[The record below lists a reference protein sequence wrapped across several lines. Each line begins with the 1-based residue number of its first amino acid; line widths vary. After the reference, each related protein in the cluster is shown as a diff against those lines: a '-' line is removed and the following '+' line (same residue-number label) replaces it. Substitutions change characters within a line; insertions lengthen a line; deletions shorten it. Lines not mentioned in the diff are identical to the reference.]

1 MMGAAAEPRAALQQ
15 AGSAT
20 PTDGPA
26 RDVRRIVALLGIT
39 NVVIFAAYVV
49 ASYGLAR
56 HVPFGTPEPLEA
68 AAFDRLADALAFL
81 GPAFGGLL
89 RGGSALADPA
99 ILFASY
105 ALFLAVPALVFVVLL
120 DALARHRNRIESL
133 LPDTLFRWA
142 AAFAVL
148 LAFAHPVLVQD
159 FWLSAG
165 WGRLVA
171 QGVNPYYVNLDP
183 GVTAGLP
190 LDYLG
195 LLMTYGPLWAVVSG
209 GVMKAAGGSAVIAG
223 VLFKAILALAWI
235 GSLALL
241 RRLLRT
247 RPPADQCVGLA
258 IAGWL
263 PLGVVQIVAEGH
275 NDGGMVFLILLWLVL
290 LERGRTLAATCA
302 LTASVLL
309 KYLSAPL
316 FLLDLLHVLRSR
328 RRPWT
333 AYWPHAAVAALI
345 GVAVF
350 ALFFRSPAFFAST
363 AHMADWHFFTPRDA
377 VVAVGRLAG
386 VEPSLGSLAGITVV
400 ALALSVQGFFLLVM
414 LHGLLRYVLEP
425 GVETFRYAVLAMTAG
440 LLFGVVGHV
449 WPWFLAW
456 GMLVAALH
464 PASALTR
471 WTTGV
476 AIAVPFPL
484 LHWVVYPGADRLTF
498 VTPPLYLF
506 ALGWFILTPR
516 RWFGVSL

>member
-1 MMGAAAEPRAALQQ
+1 MGALAEPMASRQRTSADSSGVQIAAPSRIIAAL
-15 AGSAT
+15 AA
-20 PTDGPA
+20 
-26 RDVRRIVALLGIT
+26 I

-49 ASYGLAR
+49 ASYGFAR
-56 HVPFGTPEPLEA
+56 HAPFGTPEPLEA
-68 AAFDRLADALAFL
+68 AVFDRLASALAFL
-81 GPAFGGLL
+81 GPAIGALLGGE
-89 RGGSALADPA
+89 SALSDPGT
-99 ILFASY
+99 FFVGY
-105 ALFLAVPALVFVVLL
+105 ALFLAVPVLVFMILL
-120 DALARHRNRIESL
+120 GCLARYRHQLEPVIADALY
-133 LPDTLFRWA
+133 RWA
-142 AAFAVL
+142 IVFAVL

-195 LLMTYGPLWAVVSG
+195 LLMTYGPLWAIVSG
-209 GVMKAAGGSAVIAG
+209 IVMKVAGSSAVVAG
-223 VLFKAILALAWI
+223 ALFKLVLALAWI
-235 GSLALL
+235 GSLTMV

-247 RPPADQCVGLA
+247 RSAADQCVGLA

-263 PLGVVQIVAEGH
+263 PLGVMQIVAEGH

-290 LERGRTLAATCA
+290 IERGRTLAATGA
-302 LTASVLL
+302 LTASVLI

-316 FLLDLLHVLRSR
+316 FLLDLLHLVRSR
-328 RRPWT
+328 GGRWIG
-333 AYWPHAAVAALI
+333 YWPHAAVAASI
-345 GVAVF
+345 TAAVL
-350 ALFFRSPAFFAST
+350 AVFFRSPEFFAST

-377 VVAVGRLAG
+377 VIATGRLAG
-386 VEPSLGSLAGITVV
+386 IEPTLGSLGGIVV
-400 ALALSVQGFFLLVM
+400 IAMALAVQGLFLAVLA
-414 LHGLLRYVLEP
+414 LGLLRYFRDP

-456 GMLVAALH
+456 GVLVAALQ
-464 PASALTR
+464 PAARLTR

-476 AIAVPFPL
+476 AVAIPFPL
-484 LHWVVYPGADRLTF
+484 LYWVVYPGADQFTI

-506 ALGWFILTPR
+506 ALGWFALTPR
-516 RWFGVSL
+516 RWFGAGR